1 VFQGEE
7 SVLADAGRV
16 GGITA
21 SVGWVRSLA
30 FLSILLSLIPTTASK
45 GILDKRPRLRPGRGD
60 VLFGKTDQVLKPRGI
75 LDRHI
80 G

>member
-1 VFQGEE
+1 MAVRREIAE
-7 SVLADAGRV
+7 S
-16 GGITA
+16 
-21 SVGWVRSLA
+21 A
-30 FLSILLSLIPTTASK
+30 FVV
-45 GILDKRPRLRPGRGD
+45 KRISHAPIETHSFRPALHALCPGRGE

>member
-1 VFQGEE
+1 MAVRREIAE
-7 SVLADAGRV
+7 S
-16 GGITA
+16 
-21 SVGWVRSLA
+21 A
-30 FLSILLSLIPTTASK
+30 FLVKRISHAPIETHSFRPALHASRTTLHA
-45 GILDKRPRLRPGRGD
+45 LRPGRGE